1 MILTKVE
8 KKVQNKYKEKK
19 ITFLTIKINLK
30 MGINYSKCFY
40 NFIGEDSNKLDDNV
54 FLNNWLKGNKNF

>member
-1 MILTKVE
+1 
-8 KKVQNKYKEKK
+8 
-19 ITFLTIKINLK
+19 